1 MKRQMILRR
10 PVQRGITLIVA
21 LVLLMAISMLGIWAY
36 NGSTTNSRV
45 VSNMEIRKETM
56 VAAQTAVE
64 QTISSTLF
72 TTNPAA
78 VAASSVPVSINGT
91 TYNVS
96 LKDKDG
102 NRKPAC
108 YRVRVV
114 KQKELNVDTAAD
126 RPCIK
131 DTGRETGIE
140 TDVPPPVITTGDSMC
155 SDTEWNVYAEVTDA
169 RTGAFAAV
177 NQGVGARVL
186 TTDAE
191 NACP

>member
-1 MKRQMILRR
+1 MR
-10 PVQRGITLIVA
+10 PRMPARHCAQRGVTLMVA

-72 TTNPAA
+72 TTNPTA
-78 VAASSVPVSINGT
+78 VAASAVPISINGT

-131 DTGRETGIE
+131 DTGRETGME
-140 TDVPPPVITTGDSMC
+140 TDAPPAVITTGDSMC
-155 SDTEWNVYAEVTDA
+155 SDTEWNVYAEATDA
-169 RTGAFAAV
+169 RTGAFVAV

>member
-1 MKRQMILRR
+1 MRHAINMRR
-10 PVQRGITLIVA
+10 SDQHGITLIVA
-21 LVLLMAISMLGIWAY
+21 LVLLMAISMLGVWAY

-56 VAAQTAVE
+56 VAAQTAIE

-78 VAASSVPVSINGT
+78 VAANPVPIAINGT

-114 KQKELNVDTAAD
+114 KQKELSVDAASD
-126 RPCIK
+126 RPCMK
-131 DTGRETGIE
+131 DAGRETGME
-140 TDVPPPVITTGDSMC
+140 SEVPPAVITSGDSMC
-155 SDTEWNVYAEVTDA
+155 SDTEWNVYAEATDA
-169 RTGAFAAV
+169 RTGAFVAV